1 MGVQVAVVT
10 FCERIHAKGHGNWRK
25 ITAQPDFPLVSGGFC
40 GRRDFL
46 AVRSR
51 NRSRKL
57 AKTVTYSSEIAS
69 KSHGS
74 EAPLKL
80 MEEIVK
86 FRYISDWNL
95 TISSHLLHRNPIYR
109 IWG

>member
-25 ITAQPDFPLVSGGFC
+25 ITAQPDFPLDSGEFC

-51 NRSRKL
+51 NRSWKS
-57 AKTVTYSSEIAS
+57 AKTVTYSRKITS

-74 EAPLKL
+74 ETCLKL

-86 FRYISDWNL
+86 FRYISD
-95 TISSHLLHRNPIYR
+95 
-109 IWG
+109 